1 MILPLVL
8 SSHEEATVR
17 CAKARPG
24 SNSSTGSKAP
34 VRLTTSGPHVLAKLS
49 KLDPVF
55 IDRCDARGV
64 MQNSSHLRKE
74 PTGSN
79 GANSATWCLLLQ
91 TQVRRVFV
99 VVADIVGRKPF
110 QVSFIERDNM
120 IQQITAPILDPTP
133 RDAVLSRTFEV
144 GSHRPHPQGS
154 DKRRPNPRPEIA
166 SAH

>member
-64 MQNSSHLRKE
+64 MQNSSHLVRPLIGMYGPPQSCKRK
-74 PTGSN
+74 TKHGRW
-79 GANSATWCLLLQ
+79 SAPMYS
-91 TQVRRVFV
+91 
-99 VVADIVGRKPF
+99 A
-110 QVSFIERDNM
+110 
-120 IQQITAPILDPTP
+120 
-133 RDAVLSRTFEV
+133 LSGVTDS
-144 GSHRPHPQGS
+144 GP
-154 DKRRPNPRPEIA
+154 
-166 SAH
+166 

>member
-1 MILPLVL
+1 MILPRVL

-64 MQNSSHLRKE
+64 MQNSSHLISSIKVE
-74 PTGSN
+74 VKKKH
-79 GANSATWCLLLQ
+79 CC
-91 TQVRRVFV
+91 
-99 VVADIVGRKPF
+99 IGRNF
-110 QVSFIERDNM
+110 SCF
-120 IQQITAPILDPTP
+120 A
-133 RDAVLSRTFEV
+133 
-144 GSHRPHPQGS
+144 
-154 DKRRPNPRPEIA
+154 
-166 SAH
+166 AHWMEQDL

>member
-1 MILPLVL
+1 MILPRVL

-64 MQNSSHLRKE
+64 MQNSSHLR
-74 PTGSN
+74 N
-79 GANSATWCLLLQ
+79 GILGNWESGRSH
-91 TQVRRVFV
+91 VPMRRRQ
-99 VVADIVGRKPF
+99 ADIA
-110 QVSFIERDNM
+110 IA
-120 IQQITAPILDPTP
+120 TAL
-133 RDAVLSRTFEV
+133 
-144 GSHRPHPQGS
+144 
-154 DKRRPNPRPEIA
+154 
-166 SAH
+166 

>member
-64 MQNSSHLRKE
+64 MQNSSHLISSIKVE
-74 PTGSN
+74 VKKKHPSHG
-79 GANSATWCLLLQ
+79 
-91 TQVRRVFV
+91 
-99 VVADIVGRKPF
+99 
-110 QVSFIERDNM
+110 
-120 IQQITAPILDPTP
+120 
-133 RDAVLSRTFEV
+133 RTF
-144 GSHRPHPQGS
+144 SCF
-154 DKRRPNPRPEIA
+154 A
-166 SAH
+166 AHLIEQDLF

>member
-64 MQNSSHLRKE
+64 MQNSSHLRPSRNVARSRWLPKE
-74 PTGSN
+74 ESNDLKFYMGFVAGESGS
-79 GANSATWCLLLQ
+79 
-91 TQVRRVFV
+91 
-99 VVADIVGRKPF
+99 
-110 QVSFIERDNM
+110 
-120 IQQITAPILDPTP
+120 
-133 RDAVLSRTFEV
+133 
-144 GSHRPHPQGS
+144 
-154 DKRRPNPRPEIA
+154 
-166 SAH
+166 

>member
-64 MQNSSHLRKE
+64 MQNSSHLISFSGLGRRCILRY
-74 PTGSN
+74 SN
-79 GANSATWCLLLQ
+79 ATF
-91 TQVRRVFV
+91 RIER
-99 VVADIVGRKPF
+99 ADAEVSF
-110 QVSFIERDNM
+110 QVGCFRC
-120 IQQITAPILDPTP
+120 
-133 RDAVLSRTFEV
+133 
-144 GSHRPHPQGS
+144 RP
-154 DKRRPNPRPEIA
+154 
-166 SAH
+166 

>member
-64 MQNSSHLRKE
+64 MQNSSHLINAHLVIH
-74 PTGSN
+74 S
-79 GANSATWCLLLQ
+79 W
-91 TQVRRVFV
+91 
-99 VVADIVGRKPF
+99 IVGYTE
-110 QVSFIERDNM
+110 V
-120 IQQITAPILDPTP
+120 IQ
-133 RDAVLSRTFEV
+133 
-144 GSHRPHPQGS
+144 
-154 DKRRPNPRPEIA
+154 KRRPGKRPLAHTA
-166 SAH
+166 SGWLSISLPVLCD

>member
-64 MQNSSHLRKE
+64 MQNSHLI
-74 PTGSN
+74 N
-79 GANSATWCLLLQ
+79 GALSECGPNSSRREGGHRERTYLLLNSG
-91 TQVRRVFV
+91 V
-99 VVADIVGRKPF
+99 VTHDTFTPVLNCK
-110 QVSFIERDNM
+110 
-120 IQQITAPILDPTP
+120 TA
-133 RDAVLSRTFEV
+133 
-144 GSHRPHPQGS
+144 
-154 DKRRPNPRPEIA
+154 
-166 SAH
+166 